1 MQQETKTEEHR
12 KKQQDKNNKKIRRL
26 SFLVNNK
33 IKTDTELLAKAF
45 EQKEAGKKD
54 LANFLISRTPK
65 SLQDL
70 IVTTWKMQDAVAQVQ
85 PNKTTRMEYTHT
97 YIYTSERFQVELICL
112 LAAPYSKVFPFH
124 VKNISY
130 IIHKHV

>member
-1 MQQETKTEEHR
+1 M
-12 KKQQDKNNKKIRRL
+12 
-26 SFLVNNK
+26 NNK

-54 LANFLISRTPK
+54 LANFLISRSPK

-85 PNKTTRMEYTHT
+85 RNKTTRMEYTHT

-112 LAAPYSKVFPFH
+112 LAAPDSKVKMLPIWGLTLST
-124 VKNISY
+124 NTY
-130 IIHKHV
+130 ICTFVVVHNGRTMLPTSFVIHNSD